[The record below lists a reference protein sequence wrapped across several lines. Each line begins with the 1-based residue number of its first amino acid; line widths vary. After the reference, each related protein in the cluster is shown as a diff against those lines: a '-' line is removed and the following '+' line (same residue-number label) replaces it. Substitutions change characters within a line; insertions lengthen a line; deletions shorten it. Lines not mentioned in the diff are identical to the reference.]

1 MSKNTNIKADDK
13 LAIKAVPSVLD
24 SVMDDSVTKSERKRV
39 SRAITDSME
48 MFGYKNKELIISS
61 VKELAP
67 IATKFFDRLYSVVEL
82 SSRTNYEKFNKI
94 VEVIVNADDKDLP
107 IERKIELINERIEAD
122 RKSKE
127 KIVKGVTVAT
137 VIAVSLASK
146 NIVNGVVEVIKDNH
160 ATEAMNNL
168 IEQEAMNTRMKL
180 AAKTNIKMKKIDAF
194 KDITGSLIETG
205 GSIITSR
212 I

>member
-24 SVMDDSVTKSERKRV
+24 SVMDDSVTKSERKKV

-48 MFGYKNKELIISS
+48 MFGYRNKELIISS

-94 VEVIVNADDKDLP
+94 VEIIVNADDKDLP

-127 KIVKGVTVAT
+127 KIMKGVAVTTVM
-137 VIAVSLASK
+137 AVSCVTK
-146 NIVNGVVEVIKDNH
+146 IVVEGKTNIRLAEINS
-160 ATEAMNNL
+160 
-168 IEQEAMNTRMKL
+168 MNTQMKL
-180 AAKTNIKMKKIDAF
+180 AAKTNIEMKKIDAF
-194 KDITGSLIETG
+194 KDITGSLIG
-205 GSIITSR
+205 AGASIITSKK
-212 I
+212 